1 MAKWKNKQG
10 GPDTSKPEG
19 KKRIDEDNQV
29 SGESEARGDEADA
42 GSDGSGR
49 NEDLRTLEKPVF
61 SRPVAETAGAG
72 AAVDAESENE
82 AAASY
87 HGRLGQNDPDNVEV
101 ELGYEDEEN
110 SDRIEVT
117 EALLRQLPKA
127 ELHCH
132 LDGSLR
138 VETILELA
146 EQQKVR
152 LPADDAESLRKLLVV
167 GEDCRSLE
175 DYLKAFE
182 LTLSVMQ
189 DAESIERIAYELVAD
204 AADENIRYLEVR
216 YSPILHTRRGM
227 RLTHIVDA
235 VNDGLKRGE
244 REFGVTTG
252 VIICGMRNINPEI
265 SYQLAELAVAYK
277 NRGVVAFDLA
287 GAETDHPAK
296 NHREAFFL
304 ILRNNINCTLHA
316 GESYGPESIH
326 QALHYC
332 GAHRIGHGTRLKEDG
347 DLLNYVNDHRI
358 PLEICLTS
366 NVQTRATKSFGD
378 HPLRFYYDYGLR
390 TTINTDNRL
399 MSDTTVSKELFR
411 AHLHL
416 GFELEELVDLI
427 IYGFKSAFL
436 PYRAKVKLLSKV
448 YDELRA
454 MNITART
461 QKICGGD
468 DLPERL

>member
-1 MAKWKNKQG
+1 MAKWKNKSDAG
-10 GPDTSKPEG
+10 
-19 KKRIDEDNQV
+19 
-29 SGESEARGDEADA
+29 SGRMPARGDKVNSNDFELPPVEDFPEDDAFQDEFSASTNGDDAASEADDKEN
-42 GSDGSGR
+42 GDSDDILLQELDVPDADGA
-49 NEDLRTLEKPVF
+49 DALE
-61 SRPVAETAGAG
+61 TD
-72 AAVDAESENE
+72 VDFDES
-82 AAASY
+82 A
-87 HGRLGQNDPDNVEV
+87 DDNT
-101 ELGYEDEEN
+101 DAPTITEEF
-110 SDRIEVT
+110 
-117 EALLRQLPKA
+117 LRQLPKV

-138 VETILELA
+138 IETILELA

-152 LPADDAESLRKLLVV
+152 LPASDPDALRKLLVV

-175 DYLKAFE
+175 QYLKAFE
-182 LTLSVMQ
+182 ITLSVMQ
-189 DAESIERIAYELVAD
+189 DEKSLERIAYELVAD

-216 YSPILHTRRGM
+216 YSPILHTRKGL
-227 RLTHIVDA
+227 RLSRIVDA
-235 VNDGLKRGE
+235 VNDGLSRGE
-244 REFGVTTG
+244 REFGVVTG
-252 VIICGMRNINPEI
+252 VIICGMRNINPEV

-366 NVQTRATKSFGD
+366 NVQTRATKSFGE

-390 TTINTDNRL
+390 TTLNTDNRL
-399 MSDTTVSKELFR
+399 MSDTTVSKELLR
-411 AHLHL
+411 AHTHL
-416 GFELEELVDLI
+416 GFEMDELIDLI
-427 IYGFKSAFL
+427 IFGFKSSFL
-436 PYRAKVKLLSKV
+436 PYRAKVKMLSKV
-448 YDELRA
+448 YDEFRA
-454 MNITART
+454 MGLTART
-461 QKICGGD
+461 QRICD
-468 DLPERL
+468 PEDGTEKL

>member
-1 MAKWKNKQG
+1 MAKWKKKSGSGATASSNHK
-10 GPDTSKPEG
+10 PDPTEKFDMPPM
-19 KKRIDEDNQV
+19 DEDVDKGALDEPEDLMPEIDQNLDGTTEPA
-29 SGESEARGDEADA
+29 SDTDEESEGEGA
-42 GSDGSGR
+42 GYYSDGDDEGF
-49 NEDLRTLEKPVF
+49 D
-61 SRPVAETAGAG
+61 
-72 AAVDAESENE
+72 
-82 AAASY
+82 
-87 HGRLGQNDPDNVEV
+87 VEID
-101 ELGYEDEEN
+101 GDDEEQ
-110 SDRIEVT
+110 SEGPRIT
-117 EALLRQLPKA
+117 EEFLRQLPKV

-132 LDGSLR
+132 LDGSVR
-138 VETILELA
+138 VETVLELA

-152 LPADDAESLRKLLVV
+152 LPASDPDGLRNILVV

-175 DYLKAFE
+175 DYLKAFDI
-182 LTLSVMQ
+182 TLSVMQ
-189 DAESIERIAYELVAD
+189 DEESLERIAYELVAD

-216 YSPILHTRRGM
+216 YSPILHTRRGL
-227 RLTHIVDA
+227 RLTRIVDA

-244 REFGVTTG
+244 REFGVVTG
-252 VIICGMRNINPEI
+252 VIICGMRNINPDV

-287 GAETDHPAK
+287 GAETDYPAK
-296 NHREAFFL
+296 NHREAFSL

-366 NVQTRATKSFGD
+366 NVQTRASKSFGD

-399 MSDTTVSKELFR
+399 MSDTTVSKELYR

-416 GFELEELVDLI
+416 GFELDEIIDLI
-427 IYGFKSAFL
+427 IFGFKSSFL
-436 PYRAKVKLLSKV
+436 PYRAKVKMLAKV
-448 YDELRA
+448 FDEFRS
-454 MNITART
+454 MNLTART
-461 QKICGGD
+461 QRICEPDGAAEK
-468 DLPERL
+468 L